1 MALSEREAEVTVGGK
16 RLRVPASEL
25 TVLGAPRSGAGWAFK
40 SDASAPAD
48 AAPASSEINVVGL
61 TVDEALPRVDK
72 LLDEAA
78 LSERREIRVVHGH
91 GSGRL
96 RKAVASLLNGHPH
109 VATFHAADPSHGGGG
124 VTVELKD

>member
-1 MALSEREAEVTVGGK
+1 
-16 RLRVPASEL
+16 
-25 TVLGAPRSGAGWAFK
+25 
-40 SDASAPAD
+40 
-48 AAPASSEINVVGL
+48 
-61 TVDEALPRVDK
+61 VDK

-78 LSERREIRVVHGH
+78 LAERREIRVVHGH

-124 VTVELKD
+124 VTVVELKD